1 MLKPTRVI
9 FNYAARC
16 NMPCQFCYI
25 PFNGVRSALA
35 DRLAAIDRVATMG
48 AELITFGGG
57 DPLLDRD
64 LESVFA
70 HTASHGMKI
79 QLDTNGLLLNA
90 GTLPLLQRYV
100 SFMSLPLE
108 GDADTHTAMR
118 GNKKHFAHV
127 LDIIPRV
134 LDAGIRLKINTV
146 ACTKNLHAMPT
157 LADTLLPF
165 ANREHNPLARWSIY
179 EFIPAE
185 RGDMNRIDFELSPG
199 RFQSAMNELCR
210 RFPDLPIEPG
220 ARSTRK
226 SAYFFMNDNG
236 TVYATNPSTDCDST
250 VFLGHIMDD
259 DIHEKWSAL
268 IEGTDHGVRFNDR
281 ANLRLKLI

>member
-25 PFNGVRSALA
+25 PFNGVRTALA
-35 DRLAAIDRVATMG
+35 DRLVAIDRVAAMG

-64 LESVFA
+64 LEAVFA
-70 HTASHGMKI
+70 HTASHGIKI
-79 QLDTNGLLLNA
+79 QLDTNGLLLNTD
-90 GTLPLLQRYV
+90 TLPLLQRYV

-108 GDADTHTAMR
+108 GDADTHTLMR

-127 LDIIPRV
+127 LDTIPRV

-146 ACTKNLHAMPT
+146 ACTKNLHALPALAET
-157 LADTLLPF
+157 LSPF
-165 ANREHNPLARWSIY
+165 AQRTDNPLARWSIY

-185 RGDMNRIDFELSPG
+185 RGEMNRIDFEMAPG
-199 RFQSAMNELCR
+199 RFHTAMQALR
-210 RFPDLPIEPG
+210 QQFPALPIEPG

-236 TVYATNPSTDCDST
+236 TVYATNPAPDRDST
-250 VFLGHIMDD
+250 IFLGHIMDD
-259 DIHEKWSAL
+259 DIQEKWSAL
-268 IEGTDHGVRFNDR
+268 IEGTDHGDRFKDR
-281 ANLRLKLI
+281 ATLRLGLT

>member
-25 PFNGVRSALA
+25 PFNGVRSALK
-35 DRLAAIDRVATMG
+35 DRLASIDRVAAMG
-48 AELITFGGG
+48 TELITFGGG

-64 LESVFA
+64 LETVFA
-70 HTASHGMKI
+70 HTASHNIKI

-90 GTLPLLQRYV
+90 TTLPLLQRYV

-108 GDADTHTAMR
+108 GDADTHMMMR
-118 GNKKHFAHV
+118 GNKKHFSHI
-127 LDIIPRV
+127 LDVIPRV

-146 ACTKNLHAMPT
+146 ACAKNLHAMPI
-157 LADTLLPF
+157 LADTLSPF
-165 ANREHNPLARWSIY
+165 ALRDDNALARWSIY

-185 RGDMNRIDFELSPG
+185 RGSMNRIDFELPDG
-199 RFQSAMNELCR
+199 RFDRAMVQLR
-210 RFPDLPIEPG
+210 DQFPHLPIEPG
-220 ARSTRK
+220 ARNTRK

-236 TVYATNPSTDCDST
+236 TVYATNPTPDCDDT
-250 VFLGHIMDD
+250 LFLGHIMDD
-259 DIHEKWSAL
+259 NIQEKWSAL
-268 IEGTDHGVRFNDR
+268 IEQADHGQHFKNR
-281 ANLRLKLI
+281 AALRLDLI